1 MTVEVYWFSE
11 QPYGHVTDDDLE
23 SYESGRMHFP
33 NTYFDPEKAHTLYN
47 NYHDQYAWADE
58 VGFDGIM
65 SNEHH
70 SSYWCMKPS
79 VNVDAAVIAKM
90 TKRVKI
96 AMLGNVIATT
106 DPVRMAEEIAM
117 LDCISGGRIISGF
130 VRGTAVETL
139 HAGISPT
146 ENRDRFEEA
155 HDLILKCWTDP
166 GPFRW
171 EGKHYHHR
179 MVNPW
184 VRPIQKPHPA
194 IWFPGTGS
202 PESVIWAASHQYPY
216 MNLGSLLDL
225 TKQLKDI
232 YFETAREHEYEP
244 GPEHFG
250 YLMRLLVA
258 DTDEEAQ
265 ELGKHFLWTEAHRNR
280 GPVEFNDPPGYQSR
294 EAMRIKMTRPPYWH
308 RHHGQAHELSRPAG
322 RPQHHR
328 GQPRDGHPEA
338 APHTQGAGPRL
349 HPDLRER
356 RPHAPR
362 GQHALHRTPRDQSH
376 PRHQRGLEADNGVVT
391 KDWVYHDHQGNDG
404 GRTYRYGSAVPGAVG
419 AGVRLVRHP
428 PRQRKA
434 MGRSCS
440 CDHSCGPA
448 PRLAHWVSQEYGA
461 DGAATGRGEERP
473 LTIV

>member
-1 MTVEVYWFSE
+1 MSVEVYWFSE

-23 SYESGRMHFP
+23 SYESGRMHFS
-33 NTYFDPEKAHTLYN
+33 NSHFDPVKAHTLYN

-79 VNVDAAVIAKM
+79 VNVDAAVIAKV
-90 TKRVKI
+90 TKRAKI

-155 HDLILKCWTDP
+155 HDLILKCWTTP

-184 VRPIQKPHPA
+184 VMPIQKPHPD

-294 EAMRIKMTRPPYWH
+294 EAMRIKMTRPLIGTGTMGKRMSYQDLQDAHNIIVGSPETVINKLRYVREELDPGYILIYGNEGPMPH
-308 RHHGQAHELSRPAG
+308 QATMRSIELLGTKVIPAIKE
-322 RPQHHR
+322 
-328 GQPRDGHPEA
+328 D
-338 APHTQGAGPRL
+338 
-349 HPDLRER
+349 
-356 RPHAPR
+356 
-362 GQHALHRTPRDQSH
+362 
-376 PRHQRGLEADNGVVT
+376 
-391 KDWVYHDHQGNDG
+391 
-404 GRTYRYGSAVPGAVG
+404 
-419 AGVRLVRHP
+419 
-428 PRQRKA
+428 
-434 MGRSCS
+434 
-440 CDHSCGPA
+440 
-448 PRLAHWVSQEYGA
+448 
-461 DGAATGRGEERP
+461 
-473 LTIV
+473 